1 MSATSATVFISAL
14 LKAALVRI
22 RLFTRSRRMFTVLS
36 LLLVAVAAGSAAQDI
51 PSLYTLPNA
60 QARIAMS
67 GSFVAAGDGLL
78 ITANMLNNSAT
89 FVDLYAGER
98 DVEVFVGTDPRSVA
112 LTPDGTH
119 VVVANRGSGD
129 ITVLNLKDRVAVAT
143 IPVGLLPYG
152 VLMLDDTRALVT
164 LQGTSEVVVVDI
176 PSAAII
182 QRIPTPRDPAGLALW
197 GDFLYVTHLWSGRFS
212 LIYLPQG
219 QVVRTISTGSDTA
232 LSQSIHVDTARGLA
246 YLPQTRLNSRNAT
259 LTFDT
264 TVFPVVNVVDLRTLT
279 LLPRSRIA
287 LDTANRPVNM
297 PFSTVLDTAKRW
309 LYVANAGSD
318 SVTIVDLTT
327 GLSVGSVRTGYNP
340 RGVLLSRDA
349 GTLYVHNMIEGTITV
364 YDTRTSTT
372 SDVIPLSDLA
382 IPASIQLGALLFHSA
397 NGRLSAD
404 GWISC
409 ASCHFDGQ
417 SDGRVWRGFEDGP
430 RNGPVIYNLSDRAP
444 YNALGTWDELAD
456 VEHKIRWLMAGPGL
470 IEDGDPNPPIGDPNA
485 GRSLDLDNLTAYLFS
500 LQGPATP
507 PAANPELAARG
518 AEVFQS
524 ANCMSCH
531 GGDNSTDSQPHDVGT
546 GGEFVTPTLRWLW
559 MSAPYLHDGR
569 AATLY
574 DLFIIPGTHQLVRDV
589 SLEDIAAL
597 EAYLLSLP

>member
-1 MSATSATVFISAL
+1 MSATLATAFAN
-14 LKAALVRI
+14 ALVKMREQ
-22 RLFTRSRRMFTVLS
+22 FRSRRMPALLA
-36 LLLVAVAAGSAAQDI
+36 LLLCTLAAGSAAQDQ
-51 PSLYTLPNA
+51 PSLYTLPDA
-60 QARIAMS
+60 QARIASS
-67 GSFVAAGDGLL
+67 GSVVAAGDGLL

-89 FVDLYAGER
+89 FVDLYSGER
-98 DVEVFVGTDPRSVA
+98 DVEVPVGTDPRSVA

-152 VLMLDDTRALVT
+152 IVMLDDTRALVA
-164 LQGTSEVVVVDI
+164 LQGTSEIVVVDL
-176 PSAAII
+176 PSAAIT
-182 QRIPTPRDPAGLALW
+182 QRIPTLRDPAGLALW

-219 QVVRTISTGSDTA
+219 QVVRTISTGNDTA

-246 YLPQTRLNSRNAT
+246 YLPQTRLNSRNAA

-287 LDTANRPVNM
+287 LDTAARPVNM

-318 SVTIVDLTT
+318 NVTIVDLTT

-364 YDTRTSTT
+364 YDTRSSTT
-372 SDVIPLSDLA
+372 SDVIPLSDLS
-382 IPASIQLGALLFHSA
+382 IPADIQLGALLFHSA

-417 SDGRVWRGFEDGP
+417 SDGRVWRGFEGGP

-456 VEHKIRWLMAGPGL
+456 VEHKIRWLLAGPGL

-500 LQGPATP
+500 LQGPSAP
-507 PAANPELAARG
+507 PITDTELVTRG
-518 AEVFQS
+518 GEIFQS

-531 GGDNSTDSQPHDVGT
+531 NGESGTDSQRHDVGT

-574 DLFIIPGTHQLVRDV
+574 DLFIIPGAHQLVRDMP
-589 SLEDIAAL
+589 LEDITAL